1 MFIIVIIVILAV
13 CIVCIFHYHYKHKD
27 NQLGRRLRRTFSR
40 DPEAVLQRY
49 VHRDPSPQHY
59 DIQGTDTPPIVYTG
73 PDSMYV
79 PNGKNLLP
87 VNGDQQQIYNI
98 SQASGVSGVSS
109 YSGMSGVSQNHGPH
123 KMPQFGDPAYL
134 SLPPGTNYPDH
145 HSASSRRTSD
155 TSGSIHSGYSNGH
168 QVPYYPTAIH
178 SSHNVI
184 NHQPQG
190 SHPDSTSLPGFQYVL
205 GGYPT
210 PPHIASREI
219 PQQILVDPL
228 SSVPILPHPNGTYVA
243 YPQLAASQP
252 IPTVRSERAHST
264 LSNHSGHS
272 HKSSGRQS
280 PASTH
285 GQYVQHPSPHI
296 QPISF
301 HPPQSHLISQNDLAT
316 VHLALI
322 HNRHCQIP
330 GCCCQ
335 KVRELVEASRGRM
348 PYDSPEMSI
357 SSSGS
362 GNSSRVYRVNHQAS
376 STDSDSDYSSY
387 NDRRSRP
394 PNLRL
399 LSDEHNRNPNLHP
412 HYHLTTKS
420 HMRRVSVHAPV
431 DHRRSKSLSDLT
443 PLTEVP
449 ETPAK
454 TPAIGGSVKA
464 GTPVYYCQPALGE
477 DGREQ
482 PTSPDDCHCT
492 NQPMLLREISI
503 SADNIPALCLN
514 DCPFTPSPL
523 KEGCRMLAV
532 TPGRRKGSFRRGSMR
547 STKPKLKTVK
557 EKNSSGESD
566 NSNTSS
572 RSNTPIKSSQSDDEG
587 IDVQSHHSQEH
598 KSSSLHKHTKTST
611 DTTLTKVPVDTTHKT
626 LVDSTPK
633 SSLGIESSQ
642 YDRSSD
648 DEVKEIMQSAP
659 ARDIQ
664 KTAPNLSPLL
674 GRKNDSINSSYLLSN
689 GNTMSDPRMQRS
701 TSPLSIGSA
710 SQVSVHSRRSASP
723 YETEIRKQN
732 GVITEIT
739 EC

>member
-1 MFIIVIIVILAV
+1 
-13 CIVCIFHYHYKHKD
+13 
-27 NQLGRRLRRTFSR
+27 
-40 DPEAVLQRY
+40 
-49 VHRDPSPQHY
+49 
-59 DIQGTDTPPIVYTG
+59 
-73 PDSMYV
+73 
-79 PNGKNLLP
+79 
-87 VNGDQQQIYNI
+87 
-98 SQASGVSGVSS
+98 
-109 YSGMSGVSQNHGPH
+109 MSGVSQNHGPH
-123 KMPQFGDPAYL
+123 RMPRFGDPSHL
-134 SLPPGTNYPDH
+134 GLPSGTNYPDH
-145 HSASSRRTSD
+145 HSLNSRRTSD
-155 TSGSIHSGYSNGH
+155 TSGSIHSGYSNTH

-184 NHQPQG
+184 NQQPHTN
-190 SHPDSTSLPGFQYVL
+190 HPDSTSLPGFQFIPS
-205 GGYPT
+205 GYST
-210 PPHIASREI
+210 LPHV
-219 PQQILVDPL
+219 QQQQHIDPL
-228 SSVPILPHPNGTYVA
+228 SSLPILPHPSGAYVV
-243 YPQLAASQP
+243 YPQSQP
-252 IPTVRSERAHST
+252 LQPLRSERANST
-264 LSNHSGHS
+264 LSSHSGNS
-272 HKSSGRQS
+272 HKGSGRQS
-280 PASTH
+280 PASVH
-285 GQYVQHPSPHI
+285 SQHIQHPSPHM
-296 QPISF
+296 QPI
-301 HPPQSHLISQNDLAT
+301 PVYQPALQSQFISPSDLA
-316 VHLALI
+316 VVQFALM

-335 KVRELVEASRGRM
+335 AVRELVEGNRGRI
-348 PYDSPEMSI
+348 PYDSPEMSV

-362 GNSSRVYRVNHQAS
+362 EKGSRVHRVRHQAS

-431 DHRRSKSLSDLT
+431 DHRRSKSLTDLT

-464 GTPVYYCQPALGE
+464 GTPVYYCPPTIGE
-477 DGREQ
+477 DGQEK
-482 PTSPDDCHCT
+482 PTSPVDCHYT

-523 KEGCRMLAV
+523 KEGCHMLAGA
-532 TPGRRKGSFRRGSMR
+532 PSRRSFRRASMR

-557 EKNSSGESD
+557 EKSSSGESD
-566 NSNTSS
+566 DSNTSS

-587 IDVQSHHSQEH
+587 IDVQSHHSQEL
-598 KSSSLHKHTKTST
+598 KSSSLHKHTKIPM
-611 DTTLTKVPVDTTHKT
+611 DTTLTNKAPVDTAHQT
-626 LVDSTPK
+626 LTDSAPK
-633 SSLGIESSQ
+633 SSLGIESSH
-642 YDRSSD
+642 YNRSLD

-664 KTAPNLSPLL
+664 KTAPSRSPLL
-674 GRKNDSINSSYLLSN
+674 GRKRNESTNSGYLMSN
-689 GNTMSDPRMQRS
+689 SNAMSDPRMRRS
-701 TSPLSIGSA
+701 ISPLSIGSS
-710 SQVSVHSRRSASP
+710 SQVSVHSRRSNSP

-732 GVITEIT
+732 GVVTEIT